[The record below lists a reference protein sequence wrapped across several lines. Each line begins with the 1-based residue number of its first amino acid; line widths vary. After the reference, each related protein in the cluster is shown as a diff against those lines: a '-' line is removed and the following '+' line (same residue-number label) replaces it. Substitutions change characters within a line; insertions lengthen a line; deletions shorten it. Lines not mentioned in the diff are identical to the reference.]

1 MITSIFSKS
10 KPINFLVVFIIT
22 LATFFIAHLKYAKDL
37 DLSTDYVRYFFVFF
51 TSFSSIL
58 VLDFLVSKNKLTQ
71 KSSYEILLY
80 ALFLVALPQ
89 TMLNDNIV
97 YANFFILLALRRIL
111 SLRSQVDVKKKL
123 FDAAFWIAIA
133 SLFYFWS
140 ILFMIL
146 IFAALFFHSNNNLKE
161 WIIPIVGVAA
171 VFVLGVAYSVIVYND
186 FITALNIFPSVSF
199 EFNTYNTLQYI
210 VGVTLLISFGIW
222 SSVFYIRTIKSKK
235 SDFKPAYKVVLVAA
249 LIAFGIMILS
259 PKKEGGEFLFL
270 FAPLAVIITNYL
282 ETIQDKWFKE
292 LFLGLLIIVPFGLL
306 LLEFLAKT

>member
-22 LATFFIAHLKYAKDL
+22 AFTFFIAHTKYALNSDL
-37 DLSTDYVRYFFVFF
+37 LTHYVKNFFVFSA
-51 TSFSSIL
+51 SFCSIL

-80 ALFLVALPQ
+80 ALFLLALPQ
-89 TMLNDNIV
+89 TMLNENIV
-97 YANFFILLALRRIL
+97 YSNFFILLALRRIL
-111 SLRSQVDVKKKL
+111 SLRSQLDVKKKL

-140 ILFMIL
+140 ILFIVL
-146 IFAALFFHSNNNLKE
+146 IYAALIFHSNSNLKD
-161 WIIPIVGVAA
+161 WIIPLTGVAS
-171 VFVLGVAYSVIVYND
+171 VYVLSIAYSVIVYDD
-186 FITALNIFPSVSF
+186 FFTALNIFPEVSL

-222 SSVFYIRTIKSKK
+222 SSVFYIRTIKSKQK
-235 SDFKPAYKVVLVAA
+235 DFKPGYKVILVAA
-249 LIAFGIMILS
+249 LIAFSIMILS

-270 FAPLAVIITNYL
+270 FAPLAIIITNYI
-282 ETIQDKWFKE
+282 ETIQEKWFKE
-292 LFLGLLIIVPFGLL
+292 VFLGLLIVVPFVLL
-306 LLEFLAKT
+306 ML